1 MVVLGAAISD
11 RPELL
16 SIKDPVLREFFLF
29 LCCRGVISSFHTK
42 TRSYLSSLKQV
53 GQQADQA
60 VSLVTPALN
69 LPFTKSTLFFRRII

>member
-69 LPFTKSTLFFRRII
+69 LPFSKSTLFFRRII